1 MLATKLYA
9 PTLREVPSDADV
21 VSQQLM
27 LRAGFMRKTANG
39 LYSFLPLGWRS
50 IKKIEAIVR
59 EEMDRASAQEIMM
72 PILQP
77 AEIWK
82 ESGRW
87 NAYGAEMM
95 RINDRHDNEFCLGPT
110 HEEMITTL
118 VKNEIN
124 SYRQLPVN
132 LYQIQSKFRDERR
145 PRYGLMRSREFI
157 MKDAY
162 SFDVDEAGLEE
173 SYKSMYDAY
182 TRIFNRC
189 GLTFRPVEAD
199 SGAIGGSG
207 THEFMAIAEAGEAD
221 IVYCTKCDY
230 AANIEIGKPGIMKQ
244 EEEALQELS
253 VVDTP
258 NASSIEAVGEMLN
271 LPLHKTIK
279 AVVFSIDGKVVLAI
293 VRGDHE
299 VNEVAVQHAVLG
311 SVEPEMATPEELEKV
326 GLTAGF
332 ISPVGLQQTE
342 EFTIVVDESV
352 METYNVCGG
361 ANKKDAHYININPK
375 RDFNVEDII
384 VAPIRLITKD
394 DVCPKCGGSL
404 EHAKGI
410 EVGQVFKLG
419 TKYSEALQATFLD
432 QNGRPNPMIMGCY
445 GIGVSRTL
453 AAAIEQYHD
462 ENGIIWPRSIAPFE
476 AVIVPI
482 NAKDEA
488 LMSTSQTIYT
498 ALQEAGADV
507 LLDDRKDRAGV
518 KFKDADLIGYPLR
531 ITVSKNTLE
540 NNEVEIQIRKTGEAL
555 SCAIDSVAAK
565 VIELLQNL

>member
-87 NAYGAEMM
+87 KAYGAEMM

-230 AANIEIGKPGIMKQ
+230 AANIEIGKPGIIKQ
-244 EEEALQELS
+244 DEEALQELS

-258 NASSIEAVGEMLN
+258 NASTIEAVAEMLN

-311 SVEPEMATPEELEKV
+311 SVEPEMATSEELEKV

-332 ISPVGLQQTE
+332 ISPVGLQQTD
-342 EFTIVVDESV
+342 EFAIVVDESV

-361 ANKKDAHYININPK
+361 ANKKDAHYVNINPK
-375 RDFNVEDII
+375 RDFNVADII

-394 DVCPKCGGSL
+394 DVCPKCGGAL

-488 LMSTSQTIYT
+488 LMSTSHTIYT
-498 ALQEAGADV
+498 ALQDAGVDV

-540 NNEVEIQIRKTGEAL
+540 NNEVEIQIRKSGEAL
-555 SCAIDSVAAK
+555 PCAIDSVATK
-565 VIELLQNL
+565 VAELLQNL

>member
-162 SFDVDEAGLEE
+162 SFDVDEAGLDE

-182 TRIFNRC
+182 TRIFTRC

-244 EEEALQELS
+244 DEEVLHELS

-258 NASSIEAVGEMLN
+258 NASSIEAVADMLN

-311 SVEPEMATPEELEKV
+311 AVEPEMATPEELEKV
-326 GLTAGF
+326 GLIAGF
-332 ISPVGLQQTE
+332 ISPIGLKQTE
-342 EFTIVVDESV
+342 EFAIVVDESV

-361 ANKKDAHYININPK
+361 ANKKDAHYVNINPK

-394 DVCPKCGGSL
+394 DVCPKCGGAL

-488 LMSTSQTIYT
+488 LMATSQTIYT
-498 ALQEAGADV
+498 ALQNAGVDV

-540 NNEVEIQIRKTGEAL
+540 NNEVEIQIRKSGEAL
-555 SCAIDSVAAK
+555 PCAIDSVSDK
-565 VIELLQNL
+565 VTELLQNL

>member
-332 ISPVGLQQTE
+332 ISPVGLEQTE
-342 EFTIVVDESV
+342 EFAIVVDESV

-394 DVCPKCGGSL
+394 DVCPTCGGSL

-498 ALQEAGADV
+498 ALQDAGVDV

-540 NNEVEIQIRKTGEAL
+540 NNEVEIQIRKSGEAIT
-555 SCAIDSVAAK
+555 CAIDSVATK
-565 VIELLQNL
+565 VTELLQDL

>member
-258 NASSIEAVGEMLN
+258 NASTIEAVADMLN

-342 EFTIVVDESV
+342 EFAIVVDESV

-361 ANKKDAHYININPK
+361 ANKKDAHYVNINPK
-375 RDFNVEDII
+375 RDFNVDDII

-482 NAKDEA
+482 NAKDDA

-498 ALQEAGADV
+498 ALQEAGVDV

-555 SCAIDSVAAK
+555 PCAIDSVATK
-565 VIELLQNL
+565 VTELLQNL

>member
-162 SFDVDEAGLEE
+162 SFDVDEAGLDE

-182 TRIFNRC
+182 TRIFTRC

-230 AANIEIGKPGIMKQ
+230 AANIEIGKPGIIKQ
-244 EEEALQELS
+244 DEEVLQELS

-258 NASSIEAVGEMLN
+258 NASTIEAVAEMLN

-332 ISPVGLQQTE
+332 ISPIGLKQTE
-342 EFTIVVDESV
+342 EFAIVVDESV

-361 ANKKDAHYININPK
+361 ANKKDAHYVNINPK

-394 DVCPKCGGSL
+394 DVCPKCGGAL

-498 ALQEAGADV
+498 ALQNAGVDV

-540 NNEVEIQIRKTGEAL
+540 NNEVEIQIRKSGEAL
-555 SCAIDSVAAK
+555 PCAIDSVATK
-565 VIELLQNL
+565 VAELLQNL

>member
-162 SFDVDEAGLEE
+162 SFDVDEAGLDE

-182 TRIFNRC
+182 TRIFTRC

-244 EEEALQELS
+244 DEEALQELS

-258 NASSIEAVGEMLN
+258 NASTIEAVAEMLN

-311 SVEPEMATPEELEKV
+311 AVEPEMATPEELEKV

-332 ISPVGLQQTE
+332 ISPIGLKQTE
-342 EFTIVVDESV
+342 EFAIVVDESV

-361 ANKKDAHYININPK
+361 ANKKDAHYVNINPK

-394 DVCPKCGGSL
+394 DVCPKCGGAL

-498 ALQEAGADV
+498 ALQNAGVDV

-540 NNEVEIQIRKTGEAL
+540 NNEVEIQIRKSGEAL
-555 SCAIDSVAAK
+555 PCAIDSVADK
-565 VIELLQNL
+565 VTELLQNL

>member
-1 MLATKLYA
+1 MLASKLYA

-27 LRAGFMRKTANG
+27 LRAGFMRKVANG

-50 IKKIEAIVR
+50 IKKIEAIIR
-59 EEMDRASAQEIMM
+59 EEMDRSGAQEIMM

-95 RINDRHDNEFCLGPT
+95 RINDRHDVEYCLGPT

-157 MKDAY
+157 MKDGY
-162 SFDVDEAGLEE
+162 SFDIDDTAADV
-173 SYKSMYDAY
+173 SYKNMYDAY
-182 TRIFNRC
+182 SRIFTRC

-199 SGAIGGSG
+199 SGAIGGSN

-221 IVYCTKCDY
+221 IIHCSACDY

-244 EEEALQELS
+244 AEEALKELEL
-253 VVDTP
+253 VDTP
-258 NASSIEAVGEMLN
+258 HASSIEAVAEMLN
-271 LPLHKTIK
+271 LPLEKTIK
-279 AVVFSIDGKVVLAI
+279 AVVYAIEDKVILAM
-293 VRGDHE
+293 VRGDHD
-299 VNEVAVQHAVLG
+299 VNEVAVQHAVNG
-311 SVEPEMATPEELEKV
+311 SVEPEMATPEQLEKV

-332 ISPVGLQQTE
+332 ISPVGLKQTDD
-342 EFTIVVDESV
+342 FIIVVDESV

-361 ANKKDAHYININPK
+361 ANKEDAHYININPK
-375 RDFNVEDII
+375 RDFNTDDII

-394 DVCPKCGGSL
+394 DVCPECHSPL
-404 EHAKGI
+404 EYSKGI

-419 TKYSEALQATFLD
+419 TKYSESLQATYLD
-432 QNGRPNPMIMGCY
+432 QNGRPNAMVMGCY

-462 ENGIIWPRSIAPFE
+462 DNGIIWPRAIAPFE
-476 AVIVPI
+476 VVIVPI

-488 LMSTSQTIYT
+488 LMSTSKSIYDI
-498 ALQEAGADV
+498 LLNNKVDV

-540 NNEVEIQIRKTGEAL
+540 SNEVEIRIRKTGEAIN
-555 SCAIDSVAAK
+555 CPIDEVSNK
-565 VIELLQNL
+565 VQELLSQL

>member
-244 EEEALQELS
+244 AEEALQELS

-258 NASSIEAVGEMLN
+258 NASSIEAVAEMLN

-332 ISPVGLQQTE
+332 ISPVGLEQTE
-342 EFTIVVDESV
+342 EFAIVVDESV

-361 ANKKDAHYININPK
+361 ANKKDAHYVNINPK

-394 DVCPKCGGSL
+394 DVCPTCGGSL

-488 LMSTSQTIYT
+488 LMSTSETIYS
-498 ALQEAGADV
+498 ALQEACVDV

-555 SCAIDSVAAK
+555 SCAIDSVATK

>member
-332 ISPVGLQQTE
+332 ISPVGLEQTE
-342 EFTIVVDESV
+342 EFAIVVDESV

>member
-39 LYSFLPLGWRS
+39 LYSFLPLGWKS

-162 SFDVDEAGLEE
+162 SFDVDEAGLDE

-182 TRIFNRC
+182 TRIFTRC

-230 AANIEIGKPGIMKQ
+230 AANIEIGKPGIIKQ
-244 EEEALQELS
+244 DEEVLQELS

-258 NASSIEAVGEMLN
+258 NASTIEAVAEMLN

-311 SVEPEMATPEELEKV
+311 SVEPEMATSEELEKV

-332 ISPVGLQQTE
+332 ISPVGLQQTD
-342 EFTIVVDESV
+342 EFAIVVDESV

-361 ANKKDAHYININPK
+361 ANKKDAHYVNINPK
-375 RDFNVEDII
+375 RDFNVADII

-394 DVCPKCGGSL
+394 DVCPKCGGAL

-498 ALQEAGADV
+498 ALQNAGVDV

-540 NNEVEIQIRKTGEAL
+540 NNEVEIQIRKSGEAL
-555 SCAIDSVAAK
+555 PCAIDSVADK
-565 VIELLQNL
+565 VTELLQYL

>member
-230 AANIEIGKPGIMKQ
+230 AANIEIGKPGIMKPA
-244 EEEALQELS
+244 EEALQELTI
-253 VVDTP
+253 VDTP

-332 ISPVGLQQTE
+332 ISPVGLEQTE
-342 EFTIVVDESV
+342 EFAIVVDESV

-361 ANKKDAHYININPK
+361 ANKKDAHYVNINPK

-394 DVCPKCGGSL
+394 DVCPTCGGSL

-488 LMSTSQTIYT
+488 LMSTSETIYT
-498 ALQEAGADV
+498 ALQEAGVDV

-540 NNEVEIQIRKTGEAL
+540 NNEVEVQIRKTGEAL
-555 SCAIDSVAAK
+555 SCAIDSVATK
-565 VIELLQNL
+565 VTELLQNL

>member
-162 SFDVDEAGLEE
+162 SFDVDEAGLDE

-182 TRIFNRC
+182 TRIFTRC

-244 EEEALQELS
+244 DEEVLHELS

-258 NASSIEAVGEMLN
+258 NASSIEAVADMLN

-279 AVVFSIDGKVVLAI
+279 VVVFSIDGKVVLAI

-311 SVEPEMATPEELEKV
+311 AVEPEMATPEELEKV
-326 GLTAGF
+326 GLIAGF
-332 ISPVGLQQTE
+332 ISPIGLKQTE
-342 EFTIVVDESV
+342 EFAIVVDESV

-361 ANKKDAHYININPK
+361 ANKKDAHYVNINPK

-394 DVCPKCGGSL
+394 DVCPKCGGAL

-498 ALQEAGADV
+498 ALQNAGVDV

-540 NNEVEIQIRKTGEAL
+540 NNEVEIQIRKSGEAL
-555 SCAIDSVAAK
+555 PCAIDSVSDK
-565 VIELLQNL
+565 VTELLQNL

>member
-244 EEEALQELS
+244 AEEALQDLS

-258 NASSIEAVGEMLN
+258 NASSIEAVADMLN

-332 ISPVGLQQTE
+332 ISPVGLEQTE
-342 EFTIVVDESV
+342 EFAIVVDESV

-361 ANKKDAHYININPK
+361 ANKKDVHYININPK

-394 DVCPKCGGSL
+394 DVCPTCGGSL

-488 LMSTSQTIYT
+488 LMSTSETIYS
-498 ALQEAGADV
+498 ALQEAGVDV

-555 SCAIDSVAAK
+555 SCAIDSVATK
-565 VIELLQNL
+565 VTELLQNL

>member
-162 SFDVDEAGLEE
+162 SFDVDEAGLDE

-182 TRIFNRC
+182 TRIFTRC

-244 EEEALQELS
+244 DEEVLHELS

-258 NASSIEAVGEMLN
+258 NASSIEAVADMLN

-311 SVEPEMATPEELEKV
+311 AVEPEMATPEELEKV

-332 ISPVGLQQTE
+332 ISPIGLKQTE
-342 EFTIVVDESV
+342 EFAIVVDESV

-361 ANKKDAHYININPK
+361 ANKKDAHYVNINPK

-394 DVCPKCGGSL
+394 DVCPKCGGAL
-404 EHAKGI
+404 EHVKGI

-498 ALQEAGADV
+498 ALQNAGVDV

-540 NNEVEIQIRKTGEAL
+540 NNEVEIQIRKSRETL
-555 SCAIDSVAAK
+555 LCAIDSVADK
-565 VIELLQNL
+565 VTELLQNL

>member
-162 SFDVDEAGLEE
+162 SFDVDEAGLDE

-182 TRIFNRC
+182 TRIFTRC

-230 AANIEIGKPGIMKQ
+230 AANIEIGKPGIIKQ
-244 EEEALQELS
+244 DEEVLQELS

-258 NASSIEAVGEMLN
+258 NASTIEAVAEMLN

-311 SVEPEMATPEELEKV
+311 SVEPEMATSEELEKV

-332 ISPVGLQQTE
+332 ISPVGLQQTD
-342 EFTIVVDESV
+342 EFAIVVDESV

-361 ANKKDAHYININPK
+361 ANKKDAHYVNINPK

-394 DVCPKCGGSL
+394 DVCPKCGGAL

-498 ALQEAGADV
+498 ALQNAGVDV

-540 NNEVEIQIRKTGEAL
+540 NNEVEIQIRKSGEAL
-555 SCAIDSVAAK
+555 PCAIDSVADK
-565 VIELLQNL
+565 VTELLQNL

>member
-162 SFDVDEAGLEE
+162 SFDVDEAGLDE

-182 TRIFNRC
+182 TRIFTRC

-244 EEEALQELS
+244 AEEALQELS

-258 NASSIEAVGEMLN
+258 NSSTIEAVADMLN
-271 LPLHKTIK
+271 LPLEKTIK

-332 ISPVGLQQTE
+332 ISPVGLKQTE
-342 EFTIVVDESV
+342 EFAIVVDESV

-361 ANKKDAHYININPK
+361 ANKKDAHYVNINPK

-384 VAPIRLITKD
+384 VAPIRLITDD
-394 DVCPKCGGSL
+394 DVCPTCGGAL

-498 ALQEAGADV
+498 ALQEAGVDV

-540 NNEVEIQIRKTGEAL
+540 NNEVEIQIRKSGEAL
-555 SCAIDSVAAK
+555 PCAIDSVATK
-565 VIELLQNL
+565 VTELLQNL

>member
-162 SFDVDEAGLEE
+162 SFDVDEAGLDE

-182 TRIFNRC
+182 TRIFTRC

-253 VVDTP
+253 IVDTP
-258 NASSIEAVGEMLN
+258 NASTIEAVAEMLN

-332 ISPVGLQQTE
+332 ISPVGLKQTE
-342 EFTIVVDESV
+342 EFAIVVDESV
-352 METYNVCGG
+352 MESYNVCGG
-361 ANKKDAHYININPK
+361 ANKKDAHYVNINPK
-375 RDFNVEDII
+375 RDFNVDDII
-384 VAPIRLITKD
+384 IAPIRLITDD
-394 DVCPKCGGSL
+394 DVCPTCGGAL

-498 ALQEAGADV
+498 VLQNAGVDV

-540 NNEVEIQIRKTGEAL
+540 NNEVEIQIRKSGEAIT
-555 SCAIDSVAAK
+555 CAIDSVATK
-565 VIELLQNL
+565 VTELLQDL

>member
-162 SFDVDEAGLEE
+162 SFDVDEAGLDE

-182 TRIFNRC
+182 TRIFTRC

-230 AANIEIGKPGIMKQ
+230 AANIEI
-244 EEEALQELS
+244 
-253 VVDTP
+253 
-258 NASSIEAVGEMLN
+258 
-271 LPLHKTIK
+271 H
-279 AVVFSIDGKVVLAI
+279 
-293 VRGDHE
+293 
-299 VNEVAVQHAVLG
+299 
-311 SVEPEMATPEELEKV
+311 
-326 GLTAGF
+326 
-332 ISPVGLQQTE
+332 
-342 EFTIVVDESV
+342 
-352 METYNVCGG
+352 
-361 ANKKDAHYININPK
+361 IN
-375 RDFNVEDII
+375 
-384 VAPIRLITKD
+384 
-394 DVCPKCGGSL
+394 
-404 EHAKGI
+404 
-410 EVGQVFKLG
+410 
-419 TKYSEALQATFLD
+419 
-432 QNGRPNPMIMGCY
+432 
-445 GIGVSRTL
+445 
-453 AAAIEQYHD
+453 
-462 ENGIIWPRSIAPFE
+462 
-476 AVIVPI
+476 
-482 NAKDEA
+482 
-488 LMSTSQTIYT
+488 
-498 ALQEAGADV
+498 
-507 LLDDRKDRAGV
+507 
-518 KFKDADLIGYPLR
+518 
-531 ITVSKNTLE
+531 
-540 NNEVEIQIRKTGEAL
+540 
-555 SCAIDSVAAK
+555 
-565 VIELLQNL
+565 

>member
-162 SFDVDEAGLEE
+162 SFDVDEAGLDE

-182 TRIFNRC
+182 TRIFTRC

-244 EEEALQELS
+244 AEEALQELS

-258 NASSIEAVGEMLN
+258 NASTIEAVADMLN
-271 LPLHKTIK
+271 LPLEKTIK

-342 EFTIVVDESV
+342 EFAIVVDESV

-361 ANKKDAHYININPK
+361 ANKKDAHYVNINPK

-394 DVCPKCGGSL
+394 DVCPKCGGAL

-498 ALQEAGADV
+498 ALQNAGVDV

-540 NNEVEIQIRKTGEAL
+540 NNEVEIQIRKSGEAL
-555 SCAIDSVAAK
+555 PCAIDSVADK
-565 VIELLQNL
+565 VTELLQNL

>member
-162 SFDVDEAGLEE
+162 SFDVDEAGLDE

-182 TRIFNRC
+182 TRIFTRC

-244 EEEALQELS
+244 DEEALQELS

-258 NASSIEAVGEMLN
+258 NASTIEAVAEMLN

-311 SVEPEMATPEELEKV
+311 SVEPEMATSEELEKV

-332 ISPVGLQQTE
+332 ISPVGLQQTD
-342 EFTIVVDESV
+342 EFAIVVDESV

-361 ANKKDAHYININPK
+361 ANKKDAHYVNINPK
-375 RDFNVEDII
+375 RDFNVADII

-394 DVCPKCGGSL
+394 DVCPKCGGAL

-498 ALQEAGADV
+498 ALQDAGVDV

-540 NNEVEIQIRKTGEAL
+540 NNEVEIQIRKSGEAIT
-555 SCAIDSVAAK
+555 CAIDSVATK
-565 VIELLQNL
+565 VTELLQDL

>member
-162 SFDVDEAGLEE
+162 SFDVDEAGLDE

-182 TRIFNRC
+182 TRIFTRC

-244 EEEALQELS
+244 DEEALQELS

-258 NASSIEAVGEMLN
+258 NASTIEAVAEMLN

-332 ISPVGLQQTE
+332 ISPIGLKQTE
-342 EFTIVVDESV
+342 DFAIVVDESV

-361 ANKKDAHYININPK
+361 ANKKDAHYVNINPK

-384 VAPIRLITKD
+384 IAPIRLITKD
-394 DVCPKCGGSL
+394 DVCPKCGGAL

-498 ALQEAGADV
+498 ALQNAGVDV

-540 NNEVEIQIRKTGEAL
+540 NNEVEIQIRKSGEAL
-555 SCAIDSVAAK
+555 PCAIDSVSDK
-565 VIELLQNL
+565 VTELLQNL

>member
-162 SFDVDEAGLEE
+162 SFDVDEAGLDE

-182 TRIFNRC
+182 TRIFTRC

-244 EEEALQELS
+244 DEEALQELS
-253 VVDTP
+253 VVDTT
-258 NASSIEAVGEMLN
+258 NASTIEAVAEMLN

-332 ISPVGLQQTE
+332 ISPIGLKQTE
-342 EFTIVVDESV
+342 DFAIVVDESV

-361 ANKKDAHYININPK
+361 ANKKDAHYVNINPK

-384 VAPIRLITKD
+384 IAPIRLITKD
-394 DVCPKCGGSL
+394 DVCPKCGGAL

-498 ALQEAGADV
+498 ALQNAGVDV

-540 NNEVEIQIRKTGEAL
+540 NNEVEIQIRKSGEAL
-555 SCAIDSVAAK
+555 PCAIDSVADK
-565 VIELLQNL
+565 VTELLQNL

>member
-162 SFDVDEAGLEE
+162 SFDVDEASLDE

-182 TRIFNRC
+182 TRIFTRC

-258 NASSIEAVGEMLN
+258 NASTIEAVAEMLN

-332 ISPVGLQQTE
+332 ISPVGLKQTE
-342 EFTIVVDESV
+342 EFAIVVDESV

-384 VAPIRLITKD
+384 VAPIRLITDD
-394 DVCPKCGGSL
+394 DVCPTCGGTL

-462 ENGIIWPRSIAPFE
+462 ENGIIWPRAIAPFE

-498 ALQEAGADV
+498 ALQDAGVDV

-540 NNEVEIQIRKTGEAL
+540 NNEVEIQIRKSGEAIT
-555 SCAIDSVAAK
+555 CAIDSVATK
-565 VIELLQNL
+565 VTELLQDL

>member
-59 EEMDRASAQEIMM
+59 EEMNRASAQEIMM

-162 SFDVDEAGLEE
+162 SFDVDEAGLDE

-182 TRIFNRC
+182 TRIFTRC

-230 AANIEIGKPGIMKQ
+230 AANIEIGKPGIIKQ
-244 EEEALQELS
+244 DEEVLQELS

-258 NASSIEAVGEMLN
+258 NASTIEAVAEMLN

-311 SVEPEMATPEELEKV
+311 SVEPEMATSEELEKV

-332 ISPVGLQQTE
+332 ISPVGLQQTD
-342 EFTIVVDESV
+342 EFAIVVDESV

-361 ANKKDAHYININPK
+361 ANKKDAHYVNINPK

-394 DVCPKCGGSL
+394 DVCPKCGGAL

-498 ALQEAGADV
+498 ALQNAGVDV

-540 NNEVEIQIRKTGEAL
+540 NNEVEIQIRKSGEAL
-555 SCAIDSVAAK
+555 PCAIDSVADK
-565 VIELLQNL
+565 VTELLQNL

>member
-162 SFDVDEAGLEE
+162 SFDVDEAGLDE

-182 TRIFNRC
+182 TRIFTRC

-244 EEEALQELS
+244 DEEALQELS
-253 VVDTP
+253 VVDTL
-258 NASSIEAVGEMLN
+258 NASTIEAVAEMLN

-332 ISPVGLQQTE
+332 ISPIGLKQTE
-342 EFTIVVDESV
+342 DFAIVVDESV

-361 ANKKDAHYININPK
+361 ANKKDAHYVNINPK

-384 VAPIRLITKD
+384 IAPIRLITKD
-394 DVCPKCGGSL
+394 DVCPKCGGAL

-498 ALQEAGADV
+498 ALQNAGVDV

-540 NNEVEIQIRKTGEAL
+540 NNEVEIQIRKSGEAL
-555 SCAIDSVAAK
+555 PCAIDSVADK
-565 VIELLQNL
+565 VTELLQNL

>member
-87 NAYGAEMM
+87 KAYGAEMM

-230 AANIEIGKPGIMKQ
+230 AANIEIGKPGIIKQ
-244 EEEALQELS
+244 DEEALQELS

-258 NASSIEAVGEMLN
+258 NASTIEAVAEMLN

-311 SVEPEMATPEELEKV
+311 SVEPEMATSEELEKV

-332 ISPVGLQQTE
+332 ISPVGLQQTD
-342 EFTIVVDESV
+342 EFAIVVDESV

-361 ANKKDAHYININPK
+361 ANKKDAHYVNINPK
-375 RDFNVEDII
+375 RDFNVADII

-394 DVCPKCGGSL
+394 DVCPKCGGAL

-488 LMSTSQTIYT
+488 LMSTSHTIYT
-498 ALQEAGADV
+498 ALKDADVDV

-540 NNEVEIQIRKTGEAL
+540 NNEVEIQIRKSGEAL
-555 SCAIDSVAAK
+555 PCAIDFVATK
-565 VIELLQNL
+565 VTELLQNL

>member
-244 EEEALQELS
+244 EGEALQELS

-258 NASSIEAVGEMLN
+258 NASTIEAVADMLN

-342 EFTIVVDESV
+342 EFAIVVDESV

-361 ANKKDAHYININPK
+361 ANKKDAHYVNINPK
-375 RDFNVEDII
+375 RDFNVDDII

-498 ALQEAGADV
+498 ALQEAGVDV

-555 SCAIDSVAAK
+555 PCAIDSVATK
-565 VIELLQNL
+565 VTELLQNL

>member
-1 MLATKLYA
+1 MLASKLYA

-27 LRAGFMRKTANG
+27 LRAGFMRKVANG

-50 IKKIEAIVR
+50 IKKIEAIIR
-59 EEMDRASAQEIMM
+59 EEMDRSGAQEIMM

-77 AEIWK
+77 ADIWK

-95 RINDRHDNEFCLGPT
+95 RINDRHDVEYCLGPT

-157 MKDAY
+157 MKDGY
-162 SFDVDEAGLEE
+162 SFDIDDAAADV
-173 SYKSMYDAY
+173 SYKNMYDAY
-182 TRIFNRC
+182 SRIFTRC

-199 SGAIGGSG
+199 SGAIGGSN

-221 IVYCTKCDY
+221 IIHCSACDY

-244 EEEALQELS
+244 EEEALKELE

-258 NASSIEAVGEMLN
+258 HASTIEAVAEMLD
-271 LPLHKTIK
+271 LPLEKTIK
-279 AVVFSIDGKVVLAI
+279 AVVYAIEDKVILAM
-293 VRGDHE
+293 VRGDHD
-299 VNEVAVQHAVLG
+299 VNEVAVQHAVNG
-311 SVEPEMATPEELEKV
+311 SVEPEMATPEQLEKV

-332 ISPVGLQQTE
+332 ISPVGLKQTDD
-342 EFTIVVDESV
+342 FIIVVDESV

-361 ANKKDAHYININPK
+361 ANKVDAHYININPK
-375 RDFNVEDII
+375 RDFNTDDII

-394 DVCPKCGGSL
+394 DVCPECHSPL
-404 EHAKGI
+404 EYSKGI

-419 TKYSEALQATFLD
+419 TKYSESLQATYLD
-432 QNGRPNPMIMGCY
+432 QNGRPNEMVMGCY

-462 ENGIIWPRSIAPFE
+462 ENGIIWPRAIAPFE
-476 AVIVPI
+476 VVIVPI

-488 LMSTSQTIYT
+488 LMSTSTSIYDT
-498 ALQEAGADV
+498 LLNNKVDV

-540 NNEVEIQIRKTGEAL
+540 SNEVEIRVRKTGEAINCPIDEVSNKVQDLL
-555 SCAIDSVAAK
+555 SQ
-565 VIELLQNL
+565 L

>member
-162 SFDVDEAGLEE
+162 SFDVDEAGLDE

-182 TRIFNRC
+182 TRIFTRC

-230 AANIEIGKPGIMKQ
+230 AANIEIGKPGIIKQ
-244 EEEALQELS
+244 DEEVLQELS

-258 NASSIEAVGEMLN
+258 NASTIEAVAEMLN

-311 SVEPEMATPEELEKV
+311 SVEPEMATSEELEKV

-332 ISPVGLQQTE
+332 ISPVGLQQTD
-342 EFTIVVDESV
+342 EFAIVVDESV

-361 ANKKDAHYININPK
+361 ANKKDAHYVNINPK

-498 ALQEAGADV
+498 ALQNAGVDV

-540 NNEVEIQIRKTGEAL
+540 NNEVEIQIRKSGEAL
-555 SCAIDSVAAK
+555 PCAIDSVADK
-565 VIELLQNL
+565 VTELLQNL

>member
-258 NASSIEAVGEMLN
+258 NASTIEAVADMLN

-342 EFTIVVDESV
+342 EFAIVVDESV

-361 ANKKDAHYININPK
+361 ANKKDAHYVNINPK
-375 RDFNVEDII
+375 RDFNVDDII

-488 LMSTSQTIYT
+488 LMSTSETIYS
-498 ALQEAGADV
+498 ALQEAGVDV

-555 SCAIDSVAAK
+555 SCAIDSVATK
-565 VIELLQNL
+565 VTELLQNL

>member
-39 LYSFLPLGWRS
+39 LYSFLPLGWKS

-258 NASSIEAVGEMLN
+258 NASTIEAVADMLN

-342 EFTIVVDESV
+342 EFAIVVDESV

-361 ANKKDAHYININPK
+361 ANKKDAHYVNINPK
-375 RDFNVEDII
+375 RDFNVDDII

-498 ALQEAGADV
+498 ALQEAGVDV

-555 SCAIDSVAAK
+555 PCAIDSVATK
-565 VIELLQNL
+565 VKELLQNL

>member
-50 IKKIEAIVR
+50 IKKIEAIIR

-162 SFDVDEAGLEE
+162 SFDVDEAGLDE

-182 TRIFNRC
+182 TRIFTRC

-244 EEEALQELS
+244 AEEALQELS

-258 NASSIEAVGEMLN
+258 NTSTIEAVADMLN
-271 LPLHKTIK
+271 LPLEKTIK

-299 VNEVAVQHAVLG
+299 VNEVAVQHAILG

-332 ISPVGLQQTE
+332 ISPVGLKQTE
-342 EFTIVVDESV
+342 EFAIVVDESV

-361 ANKKDAHYININPK
+361 ANKKDAHYVNINPK

-384 VAPIRLITKD
+384 VAPIRLITDD
-394 DVCPKCGGSL
+394 DVCPTCGGAL

-488 LMSTSQTIYT
+488 LMATSQTIYT
-498 ALQEAGADV
+498 ALQEAGVDV

-540 NNEVEIQIRKTGEAL
+540 NNEVEIQIRKSGEAL
-555 SCAIDSVAAK
+555 PCAIDSVATK
-565 VIELLQNL
+565 VKELLQNL